1 MENKYQELLQVYKDK
16 SSLEYEK
23 KAEEIRKDI
32 KEKDFDFEYDSFT
45 PYPSL
50 RNKQFNHIIYKKEE
64 FHRNR
69 SLFDS
74 SQKYDDVVTERCQGE
89 FKLTPNQKFIKN
101 FMSPL
106 TPYRSLLI
114 YHGVGVGKC
123 FAKDTPILMY
133 NGSIKPVQDIKV
145 GDQVMGDDSTPRNVL
160 SLGQGTD
167 QMYEISQSHAE
178 TYVTNSEHILVLKS
192 HTGNI
197 YEMEVKDYI
206 NLPQETRQ
214 TLQGFSTL
222 VEFPEQTLAYDP
234 MQEALKFKGDIPQ
247 DILCNSCSMRFK
259 YLMGLVHAF
268 GQVDDETITFNQT
281 SKDLTY
287 FGRSMGFAVTTF
299 KDQTIFHKFNESD
312 LTVTPLSIDTYY
324 GFTVD
329 QNNRFL
335 LGDFTVTHNTCTA
348 INIAEQYYDTFDKKV
363 LVVLSGNIEDN
374 FKKQIYDIQ
383 KVNQCT
389 GTKYPDMVINK
400 HLLSKDLLEK
410 SINSIIKQRYEFMG
424 YKELAFYM
432 KNKREAIKQLIKD
445 AKDPKKQLEVEPRRE
460 AIFMEQ
466 IRDRFSNRLI
476 IVDEAHNLR
485 LPSETGEK
493 QISKAFLDLL
503 KIIENVKLVL
513 MTATPMYNTAD
524 EIVWMMNLLLTNDRA
539 DTIERSQLFT
549 EDASLKPNGYDILK
563 AITRGRVSFMRGEN
577 PYSFPFRLFPSIN
590 DAKDPRILT
599 KYPQNDIYGV
609 PIPSDQSIK
618 FLEIITSKMSDLQY
632 KIYASYKKNI
642 KPEDETD
649 LPDEAPEENN
659 DVQNTMQVSNIVYPI
674 TDPSKKPYGSD
685 GFGQC
690 FYQGKENKYIY
701 KDNQHGQFLTFKKL
715 NTFAPKIK
723 TIIEY
728 IKKSKG
734 IVFIYS
740 RYYDSGIK
748 PLVCA
753 LEHAGMT
760 RYSMDGKQRNFMDPS
775 KLEVDDQFQN
785 KKPRYIV
792 LSRKPELSPNND
804 FEIEKAK
811 SKDNADGSII
821 KVIIV
826 SKIGTEGIDFKRI
839 REVHILEPWYNLNR
853 AEQIIGRAVRTCSHV
868 DLPKSQ
874 RNVTIF
880 FHANTCGEEE
890 ESIDLRTYRISEN
903 KQKKIIQVE
912 NVLKEAS
919 IDCNLNKDTLMFP
932 PSKLNVSFD
941 IETSQGTTIKNY
953 KVGDKDYSFLCGFAP
968 CEFKC
973 NPEYSSNPKIDNST
987 FDIEFITDDIQLH
1000 KKYVASLFIENAA
1013 EKTFKDIKNQLDLK
1027 YRNIQED
1034 ILAYALEEMIEKK
1047 YIITLPK
1054 GRGRLIYRS
1063 NKYVFQFENFQ
1074 DTRMA
1079 LDDRKHLLEATRGKR
1094 LQLDLAKIKK
1104 AKPAAVAPTNSK
1116 ESAKPPAAAADKP
1129 SADTNFEDVYKALGT
1144 KFVQFLCDSFL
1155 TEPSSYKPS
1164 SLLSP
1169 LQQVLS
1175 DYLKKK
1181 YPKAIEDTPEIKKV
1195 TDILDKYRDQFD
1207 DAVLDKLSIDAII
1220 SIRASN
1226 TPIAKSLQQAID
1238 RAGIVLKNFVIDP
1251 YTKTL
1256 YKDKDGKAMECAPG
1270 EKLVVKNLYDAFKAK
1285 VQDKPSDQIRFYT
1298 KWQNQKLVFK
1308 IRDTS
1313 ATLGAVC
1320 DTSPTLQQLIQKVEH
1335 YLKASLPSSIKY
1347 QKSLLCLV
1355 LDIIS
1360 RNTPEFERALYM
1372 ASK

>member
-1 MENKYQELLQVYKDK
+1 MEKLYQELLQVYKDK

-23 KAEEIRKDI
+23 KAEEIRNEI
-32 KEKDFDFEYDSFT
+32 KEKDFHFEYESFV

-50 RNKQFNHIIYKKEE
+50 KNKQFNHIIYKKEE

-74 SQKYDDVVTERCQGE
+74 SQKYDDVVAERCQGE

-133 NGSIKPVQDIKV
+133 DGSLKPVQDVKV
-145 GDQVMGDDSTPRNVL
+145 GDQVMGDDSQPRNVL
-160 SLGQGTD
+160 SLGRGKD
-167 QMYEISQSHAE
+167 LMFEVSQSHAE
-178 TYVTNSEHILVLKS
+178 TYITNSEHILVLKS
-192 HTGNI
+192 STGNI
-197 YEMEVKDYI
+197 YEMEVKDYV
-206 NLPQETRQ
+206 NLPEETRSD
-214 TLQGFSTL
+214 LFGFSTL
-222 VEFPEQTLAYDP
+222 VEFPETPINYDAIDKAKDFAG
-234 MQEALKFKGDIPQ
+234 QIPQ
-247 DILCNSCSMRFK
+247 DILKNSCGVRFK
-259 YLMGLVHAF
+259 YLYGLVQAF
-268 GQVDDETITFNQT
+268 GQVDDETITFRIQ
-281 SKDLTY
+281 SPDLTY
-287 FGRSMGFAVTTF
+287 FGRSMGFAVTTY
-299 KDQTIFHKFNESD
+299 KQNTIFHKFNESK
-312 LTVTPLSIDTYY
+312 LTVTPLHIDEYY

-348 INIAEQYYDTFDKKV
+348 INIAEQYYDTFEKKV
-363 LVVLSGNIEDN
+363 LVVLSGNIEEN
-374 FKKQIYDIQ
+374 FRKQIYDIQ

-389 GTKYPDMVINK
+389 GTKYPDMILNK
-400 HLLSKDLLEK
+400 HLLSKDLIEK
-410 SINSIIKQRYEFMG
+410 NINSLIKQRYEFIG

-432 KNKREAIKQLIKD
+432 KNKKDAIKQLIKD
-445 AKDPKKQLEVEPRRE
+445 PKDPKKQPEIELKRE
-460 AIFMEQ
+460 AAFMEQ

-493 QISKAFLDLL
+493 QISKAFLELL
-503 KIIENVKLVL
+503 RIIENVKLVL

-549 EDASLKPNGYDILK
+549 EDASLKPTGYDILK
-563 AITRGRVSFMRGEN
+563 SITRGRVSFMRGEN

-590 DAKDPRILT
+590 NAKDPRILS
-599 KYPQNDIYGV
+599 KYPKKDIYGM
-609 PIPSDQSIK
+609 PIPADQTIK

-649 LPDEAPEENN
+649 LPDEGPEENN
-659 DVQNTMQVSNIVYPI
+659 DVQNTMQVSNVIYPV
-674 TDPSKKPYGSD
+674 TNPEKKPYGSI
-685 GFGQC
+685 GFGEC
-690 FYQGKENKYIY
+690 FYQGKDGKYIY
-701 KDNQHGQFLTFKKL
+701 KDNPQGQFLTFDKL
-715 NTFAPKIK
+715 KTFAPKIR

-753 LEHAGMT
+753 LEHVGML
-760 RYSMDGKQRNFMDPS
+760 RYSMDGKQRNFMDPN
-775 KLEVDDQFQN
+775 KLEIDDQFGG
-785 KKPRYIV
+785 KRPRYIV
-792 LSRKPELSPNND
+792 LSRNQDLSPNND
-804 FEIEKAK
+804 FEIDKAR
-811 SKDNADGSII
+811 SKENADGSII

-880 FHANTCGEEE
+880 FHANTCGDEE

-903 KQKKIIQVE
+903 KQKKIITVE

-919 IDCNLNKDTLMFP
+919 VDCNLNKDTLIFP

-941 IETSQGTTIKNY
+941 IETSQGHIIKNY

-973 NPEYSSNPKIDNST
+973 NPEYSSPPTVDHST
-987 FDIEFITDDIQLH
+987 FDMDFITDDIQLH
-1000 KKYVASLFIENAA
+1000 KKYVAYLFTDNPS
-1013 EKTFKDIKNQLDLK
+1013 EKTFGDIKKQLNAK

-1034 ILAYALEEMIEKK
+1034 ILSYALDEMIEKK

-1063 NKYVFQFENFQ
+1063 NKYIFQFENFQ
-1074 DTRMA
+1074 DTRMD
-1079 LDDRKHLLEATRGKR
+1079 LEDRKQLLESTRGKR
-1094 LQLDLAKIKK
+1094 LHLDLTKIKK
-1104 AKPAAVAPTNSK
+1104 VAVPVKLPTAAEKPKIVEKHSDASY
-1116 ESAKPPAAAADKP
+1116 
-1129 SADTNFEDVYKALGT
+1129 EDVYKTMST
-1144 KFVQFLCDSFL
+1144 KFVSFLCDVFINKPTSYNPTSSSKLHDQTL
-1155 TEPSSYKPS
+1155 TE
-1164 SLLSP
+1164 L
-1169 LQQVLS
+1169 
-1175 DYLKKK
+1175 LKKK
-1181 YPKAIEDTPEIKKV
+1181 YPKAASETDQVQQVRKK
-1195 TDILDKYRDQFD
+1195 LKEYEHHFD
-1207 DAVLDKLSIDAII
+1207 DAVLDKLTIDMII
-1220 SIRASN
+1220 SIRSASS
-1226 TPIAKSLQQAID
+1226 PIAQALNKAID

-1251 YTKTL
+1251 NTKTL
-1256 YKDKDGKAMECAPG
+1256 YKDKDGKPMECAPG
-1270 EKLVVKNLYDAFKAK
+1270 EKLLVKNEYDEFKSSVK
-1285 VQDKPSDQIRFYT
+1285 DKPNEQTRFYT

-1308 IRDTS
+1308 IRDTNQ
-1313 ATLGAVC
+1313 TLGAVC
-1320 DTSPTLQQLIQKVEH
+1320 DTSPKLEQLIQKVEN
-1335 YLKASLPSSIKY
+1335 YLKATLPKDVKY
-1347 QKSLLCLV
+1347 QKSQLCLV
-1355 LDIIS
+1355 LEIVS
-1360 RNTPEFERALYM
+1360 RNTPEFQRALYVS
-1372 ASK
+1372 SK